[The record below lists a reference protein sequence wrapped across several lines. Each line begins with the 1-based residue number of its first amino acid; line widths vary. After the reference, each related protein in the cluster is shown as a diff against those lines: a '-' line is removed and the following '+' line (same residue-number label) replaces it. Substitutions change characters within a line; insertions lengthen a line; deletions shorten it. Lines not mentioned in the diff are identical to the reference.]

1 MRACEF
7 QCLKFCQISKAK
19 VLLFKLYFVPLWRFR
34 GINTY
39 KNLLVTLIMKDRII
53 ALMRHMGMS
62 QKNFAEEICISPGTL
77 SSIFSGR
84 NNASL
89 NTLNNIHERFPE
101 VNMDWLMNG
110 NGEMFV
116 SGTSVSMQTEAGES
130 GSSATSSSVSG
141 IPVQPGLIEHL
152 SGAGQ
157 MSPQTPLSASEGKRF
172 DKPSRKIAEIRV
184 FYDDGTFETF
194 CAK

>member
-1 MRACEF
+1 
-7 QCLKFCQISKAK
+7 
-19 VLLFKLYFVPLWRFR
+19 
-34 GINTY
+34 
-39 KNLLVTLIMKDRII
+39 MKDRIS
-53 ALMRHMGMS
+53 ALMKYMGMS
-62 QKNFAEEICISPGTL
+62 QKDFANEIRISPGTL

-84 NNASL
+84 NKPTL

-116 SGTSVSMQTEAGES
+116 SSSPNSSQFETSEGA
-130 GSSATSSSVSG
+130 SSATSFPASG
-141 IPVQPGLIEHL
+141 LPLQPGFIGPL
-152 SGAGQ
+152 SGSQQ
-157 MSPQTPLSASEGKRF
+157 MPPQTSDFAPEGKIF

-194 CAK
+194 SAK